1 MEECVND
8 KVYDKNEKNDEEK
21 ERNETTDSE
30 STTFGE
36 DKGVNYERGG
46 KDIALFEEAE
56 ISLRPSSESLNEKGD
71 LVGEFGAS
79 TCSGDRSYDIFD
91 KEE

>member
-1 MEECVND
+1 M
-8 KVYDKNEKNDEEK
+8 
-21 ERNETTDSE
+21 
-30 STTFGE
+30 
-36 DKGVNYERGG
+36 NYERGG
-46 KDIALFEEAE
+46 KDIALLEEAE